1 MLDNGP
7 SHSETNLLNSI
18 DENFIMKYSPPNV
31 TALVQSMDQNV
42 IEKVKRMYRKNMLH
56 RLLLAEDEQTVIEL
70 SKNLTRK
77 DCIYMIAD

>member
-1 MLDNGP
+1 
-7 SHSETNLLNSI
+7 
-18 DENFIMKYSPPNV
+18 
-31 TALVQSMDQNV
+31 MDQNV